1 MSKVS
6 QSRYKIR
13 IESEWKERIKSLL
26 DSDDDLADVCFEIQD
41 DLGIKQQVK
50 CHKFILAQV
59 SPIFKQQFFGPMKE
73 VNEKIEVADST
84 YETFKMFVNFI
95 YEEQEIQKLFLIKT
109 VEVMEEFFGLIYLAE
124 KYQVKQLKMYLNS
137 VLNHCVSID
146 DSNVFQYL
154 QEIEK
159 YRCFDGEY
167 SILKE
172 LCFQHLDTKW
182 NSFFNVTMPKIHD
195 AVFLTNNLMTELLR
209 RGSFLA
215 TELEVYKI
223 AKAYVKTII
232 ETDSKKFLLFEKP
245 KPDVPKIIE
254 LAVNFDDM
262 SLDAIN
268 EVITDE
274 WLSEKF
280 RFQLAKE
287 AIDRNK
293 RRLQTEKRR
302 NKERMELAKTSVTT
316 DREVENVKKTYLKT
330 RLSVFGYQMNEI
342 LFTSSENVLLHI
354 GSNTTLSSLEF
365 YQEGRFTEIFVT
377 NPGYETFGTCFGNQY
392 IYIQKAKL
400 VTLKL
405 KFAESDLRLK
415 NEDKEK
421 YKYEDINRE
430 DFKIIFKPNVV
441 SLNPGLKLSFCLVQ
455 DDISEFEEK
464 KKATGFQFQFPDQ
477 EKGEKLN
484 LFKFGLADGNPFL
497 K

>member
-1 MSKVS
+1 MINMSKVS

-13 IESEWKERIKSLL
+13 IESEWKERIKALL

-182 NSFFNVTMPKIHD
+182 NSFFNVTMPK
-195 AVFLTNNLMTELLR
+195 V
-209 RGSFLA
+209 
-215 TELEVYKI
+215 
-223 AKAYVKTII
+223 
-232 ETDSKKFLLFEKP
+232 
-245 KPDVPKIIE
+245 
-254 LAVNFDDM
+254 
-262 SLDAIN
+262 
-268 EVITDE
+268 
-274 WLSEKF
+274 
-280 RFQLAKE
+280 
-287 AIDRNK
+287 
-293 RRLQTEKRR
+293 RL
-302 NKERMELAKTSVTT
+302 
-316 DREVENVKKTYLKT
+316 
-330 RLSVFGYQMNEI
+330 
-342 LFTSSENVLLHI
+342 
-354 GSNTTLSSLEF
+354 
-365 YQEGRFTEIFVT
+365 
-377 NPGYETFGTCFGNQY
+377 
-392 IYIQKAKL
+392 
-400 VTLKL
+400 
-405 KFAESDLRLK
+405 
-415 NEDKEK
+415 
-421 YKYEDINRE
+421 
-430 DFKIIFKPNVV
+430 
-441 SLNPGLKLSFCLVQ
+441 
-455 DDISEFEEK
+455 
-464 KKATGFQFQFPDQ
+464 
-477 EKGEKLN
+477 
-484 LFKFGLADGNPFL
+484 
-497 K
+497 